1 VNLIYNR
8 NVLFHII
15 GRHKVIAYF
24 ILQNFLLI
32 SWRIFQPTSLI
43 VDQSIAIS
51 FLVIV
56 FGIAMSK
63 NSKRAQ
69 DNHDVLKRTITRLTL
84 LSATLLFIVWILM
97 VPGTVERSRSLAI
110 FEWVQFGGKSHTVT
124 EIESALIRKYDGFD
138 MDGFRLRLHEHQTR
152 HLLSIDAQNY
162 VSLTP
167 AGQVIY
173 ESARLTAAVYRL
185 NGWFDIPLS
194 RTKN

>member
-1 VNLIYNR
+1 MYNYS
-8 NVLFHII
+8 VILQVI
-15 GRHKVIAYF
+15 GRNKVIAYF
-24 ILQNFLLI
+24 VLQNLLLI
-32 SWRIFQPTSLI
+32 FWRIFQPTSLI

-51 FLVIV
+51 FLVFI
-56 FGIAMSK
+56 FGITMSK
-63 NSKRAQ
+63 YSKKSQ
-69 DNHDVLKRTITRLTL
+69 DNRDVLKRTITRLTL
-84 LSATLLFIVWILM
+84 LSTTLLFIVWILL

-138 MDGFRLRLHEHQTR
+138 MDGFRLRLHEHQAR

-167 AGQVIY
+167 AGQFIY
-173 ESARLTAAVYRL
+173 ESARLTASVYRL